1 MNRRGRRLRRALG
14 RYRREQRD
22 RCDVELAA
30 IRFEE
35 SLISSSLWNFSA
47 DEFIAETKRLKDE
60 LIAIFKAQGL
70 EVQMPE
76 LPNQNIY
83 YTKEQS

>member
-35 SLISSSLWNFSA
+35 SLISSSLWNFSV
-47 DEFIAETKRLKDE
+47 ETKRLKDE